1 MQAPPI
7 TPSNPGSQEAMLVD
21 YLNRLEK
28 HRFDRRAAHIRLAL
42 LQPRNCRDHHM
53 RIAAGAF
60 DTMVKMLN
68 AQMFIM
74 SDKDMVIIY
83 RSQMQGE
90 MEAAIVKLRYLFAD
104 DPLLMSPED
113 SENFCNWY
121 SLDQEFDQ
129 VMEISQRYLQVEE
142 LRARAARERE
152 ARAARPAVPKGKPF
166 TPELLVRTE
175 AALFQADLSNLL
187 RRQPICAI
195 TGDGLPV
202 PIFHELFISISDLRE
217 TLMPSINMA
226 SSPWLFQQLTETLDR
241 RVLALLNRHDDRTLE
256 GEISINLNVA
266 TLLSQ
271 EFLTFDDNIKASKR
285 GTIVL
290 ELQKVDLFAD
300 LSSFLF
306 ARDFAHERG
315 YRIFIDGLTLP
326 MLPFV
331 ERERLGADRIKLA
344 WEADF
349 PMEAQN
355 HMDAIRRTGV
365 SRIILS
371 RCDTETAVEFGKTLG
386 ISLYQ
391 GRHIDATFQDVR
403 RKGIARRRGG

>member
-42 LQPRNCRDHHM
+42 LQPRNGRDHHM

-315 YRIFIDGLTLP
+315 YRICIDGLTLP

-331 ERERLGADRIKLA
+331 ERERLGADLIKLA